1 MPEFIADTTGTVH
14 GLEWDQLAAF
24 TQGYVEALLF
34 TETIDSVSMVEWT
47 DPENQD
53 DIQEGRVSG
62 TIPGDSGWGDIHPDT
77 FDQIQRDCMEFERQ
91 AFDLLIEAHKLGYDR
106 ELAGRDFWFTR
117 NGHGVG
123 FWDRKVL
130 EDRTAWAANG
140 SPLVGEPGW
149 DQYMIDRE
157 NSLGRR
163 LTAIAKGFGETWAG
177 FEPDPE
183 SPTGYGFVHL
193 S

>member
-1 MPEFIADTTGTVH
+1 MPEFIADTSGTVH

-24 TQGYVEALLF
+24 TQGYVEAMLF

-91 AFDLLIEAHKLGYDR
+91 AFDLLIEVHKLGYDR
-106 ELAGRDFWFTR
+106 EQAGRDFWFTR
-117 NGHGVG
+117 CGHGVG
-123 FWDRKVL
+123 FWDRDQL
-130 EDRTAWAANG
+130 EEGGLGDKLSDIA
-140 SPLVGEPGW
+140 
-149 DQYMIDRE
+149 RE
-157 NSLGRR
+157 
-163 LTAIAKGFGETWAG
+163 FGETWVD
-177 FEPDPE
+177 FVPDE
-183 SPTGYGFVHL
+183 SSPTGYGFIHL
-193 S
+193 C